1 MATAILELIVI
12 SLKLVYS
19 IVTSILAWNLEERN
33 RFEERMRTVT
43 QLLKDAVDNKEESL
57 NEEDYLSN
65 LEWEKKERY
74 KTYKQASLEVLTLG
88 GGINDLEAVT
98 FMGMGVAVANKKTV
112 VIGLLL
118 RNISVEEKAQCI
130 AKCLLAA

>member
-43 QLLKDAVDNKEESL
+43 QLLKNAVDNKEESL

-74 KTYKQASLEVLTLG
+74 KTYKLKSLEVLTLG
-88 GGINDLEAVT
+88 GGINELETVMS
-98 FMGMGVAVANKKTV
+98 MGMGVAIANNKTA
-112 VIGLLL
+112 IIELLL
-118 RNISVEEKAQCI
+118 RNISVEEKAQWI
-130 AKCLLAA
+130 AKCLLDA